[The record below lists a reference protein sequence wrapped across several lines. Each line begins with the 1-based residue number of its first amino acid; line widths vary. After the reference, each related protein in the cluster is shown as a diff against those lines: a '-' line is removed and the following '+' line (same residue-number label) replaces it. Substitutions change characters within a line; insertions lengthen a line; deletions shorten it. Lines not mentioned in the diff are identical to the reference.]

1 MKSLIKLF
9 TIFSV
14 LVFFSSCDKYFDVNE
29 DPNRSTLTQNNLQLS
44 SGQLYIGNAIG
55 DRLFSQMNVWCQYN
69 TGGPGV
75 ALGDWDK
82 NTMSAADANQVF
94 RDLYR
99 SSSNLKPLL
108 SSSNPAYKGIAQILI
123 GHNYMICADL
133 FGNIPVLDA
142 LNGDITDGSVFNPNY
157 DDAASIVYPEVE
169 KLIEAGRATIA
180 SATAGD
186 HVSGDLIYGGDL
198 TLWEKFANTI
208 LLRLYTRLGDA
219 GKAKLAA
226 VAARP
231 LITSNSEMAKIS
243 YPGGSLASNPFWQDA
258 KSTSLGNFYI
268 ASLTALSYLQANEDP
283 RIDAF
288 YNPGSAGHLGLKQ
301 GDIQNAPST
310 ADYSR
315 PHGARLATGG
325 NVFGPEIPVIL
336 ASSWE
341 TNLLLAEAAAKGSIG
356 GSAATYYDNGVAE
369 SFNYMGLDTN
379 ELKTYLT
386 NSGAFNAGSPIKS
399 IALQKWICMNNLQP
413 VESWIETRRVDNSSS
428 PIFASSGGIFIVPT
442 SNVLGGSNFPSILFY
457 PENEQALNSNFPGQ
471 HTLLDKVFW
480 DK

>member
-142 LNGDITDGSVFNPNY
+142 LNGDITDGSVFNPKY

-186 HVSGDLIYGGDL
+186 HVSGDLIY
-198 TLWEKFANTI
+198 
-208 LLRLYTRLGDA
+208 
-219 GKAKLAA
+219 
-226 VAARP
+226 
-231 LITSNSEMAKIS
+231 
-243 YPGGSLASNPFWQDA
+243 
-258 KSTSLGNFYI
+258 
-268 ASLTALSYLQANEDP
+268 
-283 RIDAF
+283 
-288 YNPGSAGHLGLKQ
+288 
-301 GDIQNAPST
+301 
-310 ADYSR
+310 
-315 PHGARLATGG
+315 
-325 NVFGPEIPVIL
+325 
-336 ASSWE
+336 
-341 TNLLLAEAAAKGSIG
+341 
-356 GSAATYYDNGVAE
+356 
-369 SFNYMGLDTN
+369 
-379 ELKTYLT
+379 
-386 NSGAFNAGSPIKS
+386 
-399 IALQKWICMNNLQP
+399 
-413 VESWIETRRVDNSSS
+413 
-428 PIFASSGGIFIVPT
+428 
-442 SNVLGGSNFPSILFY
+442 
-457 PENEQALNSNFPGQ
+457 
-471 HTLLDKVFW
+471 
-480 DK
+480 